1 VEYVSKKRIYRT
13 KEFKFKI
20 AIEAI
25 KGQKQISEL
34 AEEFNV
40 HPNQI
45 SKWKTQLLEKGADVF
60 SNNDQKQEK
69 NIEEEKDFLFRK
81 VGEQTIHIDWLKKK
95 LGITE

>member
-1 VEYVSKKRIYRT
+1 MSKKRIYRT
-13 KEFKFKI
+13 KEFKFKV

-25 KGQKQISEL
+25 KGQKQIAEL
-34 AEEFNV
+34 AEEFDV

-45 SKWKTQLLEKGADVF
+45 SKWKTQLLEQGSEIFTNKGPQQDK
-60 SNNDQKQEK
+60 SQQ
-69 NIEEEKDFLFRK
+69 EEKEFLYRK